1 MDRWN
6 NAGGRQRTISSP
18 VLEAVRTPS
27 HIRTRSPSRPDSE
40 APPISVIDSYRETYT
55 ESGPPTL
62 PPVPF
67 EREADVSGHEWW
79 LEAHLTL
86 AANVLCVEQ
95 LIEVAAGGADALAIE
110 RSMALLAR
118 LDEVRD
124 SLYELYC
131 DTADPRMAQQTAAG
145 GVLPGYIGR
154 LYTWCDSVA
163 DRLVTIASRMKNGPA
178 EWAQLGPSLVE
189 AEHLLDDVTTR
200 AVRTSIASVDV
211 DFTSPVEPLRTLPK
225 DLDAMFT
232 SAAALCAEIERCV
245 PLA

>member
-6 NAGGRQRTISSP
+6 SAGNSRQRSISTP
-18 VLEAVRTPS
+18 AMEAVRTTS
-27 HIRTRSPSRPDSE
+27 HTRVRTPMKGDSS
-40 APPISVIDSYRETYT
+40 APPPASIIDPYL

-95 LIEVAAGGADALAIE
+95 LIEIAAGGADALAIE

-124 SLYELYC
+124 ALYELYC
-131 DTADPRMAQQTAAG
+131 DTADPRMASQTAAG
-145 GVLPGYIGR
+145 GVLPGYIAR
-154 LYTWCDSVA
+154 LYSWCDSVA
-163 DRLVTIASRMKNGPA
+163 DRLVSITTRMKVA
-178 EWAQLGPSLVE
+178 EAAWSQLAPSLTE
-189 AEHLLDDVTTR
+189 AESLLDDVTTR
-200 AVRTSIASVDV
+200 AVRTSIESVGV

-225 DLDAMFT
+225 DLDAMFA

>member
-6 NAGGRQRTISSP
+6 GGGSRQRTVSSP
-18 VLEAVRTPS
+18 AMEAVRTTS
-27 HIRTRSPSRPDSE
+27 HTRVRSPLKRESDS
-40 APPISVIDSYRETYT
+40 APPLALDAFT

-67 EREADVSGHEWW
+67 ENEADVSGHEWW

-110 RSMALLAR
+110 RAMALQTR

-124 SLYELYC
+124 ALYELYC
-131 DTADPRMAQQTAAG
+131 DTADPRMTSQTAAG
-145 GVLPGYIGR
+145 AVLPGYIGR
-154 LYTWCDSVA
+154 LYAWCDSVA
-163 DRLVTIASRMKNGPA
+163 DRLVTIAARMKNGPA
-178 EWAQLGPSLVE
+178 EWQTLAPALGE

-200 AVRTSIASVDV
+200 AVRTSIASVGV
-211 DFTSPVEPLRTLPK
+211 DFSSPVEPLRTLPK
-225 DLDAMFT
+225 DLDAMFA

>member
-6 NAGGRQRTISSP
+6 NAGGRQRTLSTP
-18 VLEAVRTPS
+18 AMEAVRTTSHTRVRTPS
-27 HIRTRSPSRPDSE
+27 NSDLAPS
-40 APPISVIDSYRETYT
+40 VVLDSYTD
-55 ESGPPTL
+55 SGPPTL

-110 RSMALLAR
+110 RSLALLAR

-131 DTADPRMAQQTAAG
+131 DTADPRMTAQTVAG
-145 GVLPGYIGR
+145 AELPRYIGR
-154 LYTWCDSVA
+154 LYSWCDSVA
-163 DRLVTIASRMKNGPA
+163 DRMVAIAARMKNGPA
-178 EWAQLGPSLVE
+178 EWGQLAPSLSD
-189 AEHLLDDVTTR
+189 AELLLDDVTTR
-200 AVRTSIASVDV
+200 AVRTSIASVGV

-225 DLDAMFT
+225 DLDAMFA